1 MEESIAKVFKNE
13 NAQSIVKSTIEN
25 IFTSRGEPINSEFK
39 KEDKE
44 LTFTVDP
51 FTYVE
56 SIQVKTVYTITTYKF
71 ILNGKTV
78 EVIVK
83 SVSGHEV
90 TAKTLPIGHGHGHGH
105 GDDLNAGGGIIVSE

>member
-1 MEESIAKVFKNE
+1 MGYYQSLEESIAKVFKNE

-56 SIQVKTVYTITTYKF
+56 SIQVKNCIYHYY
-71 ILNGKTV
+71 L
-78 EVIVK
+78 
-83 SVSGHEV
+83 
-90 TAKTLPIGHGHGHGH
+90 
-105 GDDLNAGGGIIVSE
+105 

>member
-1 MEESIAKVFKNE
+1 M
-13 NAQSIVKSTIEN
+13 
-25 IFTSRGEPINSEFK
+25 
-39 KEDKE
+39 
-44 LTFTVDP
+44 
-51 FTYVE
+51 
-56 SIQVKTVYTITTYKF
+56 
-71 ILNGKTV
+71 NGKTV